1 MKKNSNQRGY
11 ASISTPDGKF
21 RMWIPRPTSAGTAM
35 CSCSFPLKN
44 HLSFVD
50 AIDKLD
56 YLRVDEV
63 REIDQDFSYLVISCL
78 DRPGECLMRMVEDLP
93 ELMDKY
99 LVKHPIK
106 SE

>member
-21 RMWIPRPTSAGTAM
+21 RMRIPRPTSAGTAM